1 MQYVLDASVA
11 VKWCVP
17 EADSATAGWYL
28 DEFRAQRLS
37 FLAPDVLP
45 AEVGNA
51 LWKSSVLRN
60 HLSLDL
66 AQKSFNF
73 FLELPIEL
81 RPSTDFAARAFDV
94 AQRFQCP
101 FYDAL
106 YLTLAVEEK
115 CELLTAD
122 TALLRRVGGKFPAR
136 RISRP

>member
-1 MQYVLDASVA
+1 MRYVLDASIA

-17 EADSATAGWYL
+17 ETDSATARFYL
-28 DEFRAQRLS
+28 DEFLAQRLF
-37 FLAPDVLP
+37 FLAPDILP

-51 LWKSSVLRN
+51 LWKSSMLRN
-60 HLSLDL
+60 LLSPEL
-66 AQKSFNF
+66 AQRGFHF
-73 FLELPIEL
+73 FLALPIEL
-81 RPSTDFAARAFDV
+81 RASADFAARAFEL

-122 TALLRRVGGKFPAR
+122 TALLRRFGGKFPAR
-136 RISRP
+136 GIGKP